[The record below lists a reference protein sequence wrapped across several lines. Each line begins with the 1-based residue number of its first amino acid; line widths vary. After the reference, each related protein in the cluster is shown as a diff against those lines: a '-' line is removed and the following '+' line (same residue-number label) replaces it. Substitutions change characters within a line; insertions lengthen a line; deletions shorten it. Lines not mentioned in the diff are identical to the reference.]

1 MINSVR
7 NTVLSIISK
16 DNRGYITPMEF
27 NLYAKQAQLEIFENM
42 FYMYS
47 KAVNKQNNRYTPSV
61 YEDRVHNAGYTDI
74 AKQIEEAIDIFS
86 TYGILTYNNI
96 TLKYE
101 IPVDCYYLDKVLYDN
116 TNEIEKISHSKINN
130 VLLSGFTQP
139 STTYPIYTNSSN
151 EIQVY
156 PDIISGTG
164 IVTAQ
169 YIRYPLDPKWT
180 WQSFTNGT
188 PFFDPSAADYQDFE
202 LPLNY
207 ETDLVLKILG
217 YAGISIREAEVVQ
230 AAGANELLNIQ
241 QKT

>member
-27 NLYAKQAQLEIFENM
+27 NLYAKQAQLEIFERL
-42 FYMYS
+42 FYVYS
-47 KAVNKQNNRYTPSV
+47 VGINKQNNRQ
-61 YEDRVHNAGYTDI
+61 HNAGYADI
-74 AKQIEEAIDIFS
+74 PKQVEEAIDIFS

-101 IPVDCYYLDKVLYDN
+101 IPADCYYLDKVLYDN

-164 IVTAQ
+164 LVTAQ

-180 WQSFTNGT
+180 WQSFTNGV
-188 PFFDPSAADYQDFE
+188 PFFDPSAVDYQDFE

-217 YAGISIREAEVVQ
+217 YAGISIGEAEVVQ
-230 AAGANELLNIQ
+230 AATANELLNSQEKI
-241 QKT
+241 

>member
-27 NLYAKQAQLEIFENM
+27 NLYAKQAQLEIFERL
-42 FYMYS
+42 FYVYS
-47 KAVNKQNNRYTPSV
+47 VGINKQNNRQ
-61 YEDRVHNAGYTDI
+61 HNAGYADI
-74 AKQIEEAIDIFS
+74 PKQVEEAIDIFS

-101 IPVDCYYLDKVLYDN
+101 IPADCYYLDKVLYDN
-116 TNEIEKISHSKINN
+116 INEIEKISHSKINN

-156 PDIISGTG
+156 PDVISGTG

-180 WQSFTNGT
+180 WQSFTNGV
-188 PFFDPSAADYQDFE
+188 PFFDPSAVDYQDFE

-217 YAGISIREAEVVQ
+217 YAGISIGEAEVVQ
-230 AAGANELLNIQ
+230 AAATNEMLNSQEKI
-241 QKT
+241 